1 MALRLARSMR
11 EGHKVI
17 WLIASRLKVKGM
29 GIQLP
34 CLINE
39 GEWLGRRGWL
49 EYAGE
54 LEKRAAKLR
63 SKLHGD
69 LRQQMKKQKAGREV
83 KLTRMIGP
91 TSVEGGGREG
101 AALAN
106 GLRKRRDGT
115 IDNVVIREEGAEAGG
130 PHGARAAASGEEVK
144 ASTPGYLQRWMG
156 WDTAQTQVVWRLTSQ
171 RVGCYGL
178 RVMATSSTRTVSE
191 AGGSGGGWWKAH
203 S

>member
-54 LEKRAAKLR
+54 LEKRVAKLR

-69 LRQQMKKQKAGREV
+69 LRQQMKKQRAGREV
-83 KLTRMIGP
+83 QLTRMTEP
-91 TSVEGGGREG
+91 TSVAGGGREG
-101 AALAN
+101 TAQTN
-106 GLRKRRDGT
+106 ELRKRRNVA
-115 IDNVVIREEGAEAGG
+115 IDSAVIREEGAEARG
-130 PHGARAAASGEEVK
+130 PPGARAATSGEEVK
-144 ASTPGYLQRWMG
+144 SSTLEYLKRWMG
-156 WDTAQTQVVWRLTSQ
+156 WDRSFWFHNPNGVAP
-171 RVGCYGL
+171 G
-178 RVMATSSTRTVSE
+178 
-191 AGGSGGGWWKAH
+191 
-203 S
+203 